1 MIRRKLTNRGSRKLF
16 KATALKTHKQN
27 IKPANSWRG
36 GERM

>member
-1 MIRRKLTNRGSRKLF
+1 MVRRKISKRGSRKLF

-27 IKPANSWRG
+27 VKPACSWRG